1 MNNSIIDTIS
11 DLIYKSRR
19 LDSAIDYCN
28 DMLQSPTIP
37 YSEKVVYRIIVDM
50 LEKEDDQ
57 N

>member
-1 MNNSIIDTIS
+1 MSHSIIDTIS
-11 DLIYKSRR
+11 VLIDKASK

-28 DMLQSPTIP
+28 DMLQSPTVP

-50 LEKEDDQ
+50 LEKEDEQ

>member
-1 MNNSIIDTIS
+1 MNNSIMDTIS

-19 LDSAIDYCN
+19 LDSTIDYCN

-50 LEKEDDQ
+50 LEKEDEQ